1 MQQLA
6 YCGLGVSDVEA
17 WTRFGIEALGLG
29 LADDPHIRRL
39 RMDDRSWRF
48 ALHEAA
54 DDDILYAGFELGCAA
69 ELSTLRNRLE
79 AAGLAWTA
87 MTEAECRDR
96 QVGEGLWLRDPDG
109 LRLEFVRD
117 HALASTPFAS
127 SLTEGFLT
135 GPEGLGHM
143 VLSVSDL
150 ERGTA
155 FYETLGLAVSDY
167 ITAPVGPGLML
178 RIAFLHCNERHHSVA
193 IAPLPGAKRLNH
205 IMIELREV
213 DDVLRGYQRCADLG
227 YRSGRIGRHPNDLM
241 LSFYITTPAGFDVEY
256 GWGGRQ
262 VGANWAIAEYDRIS
276 LWGHERAE

>member
-17 WTRFGIEALGLG
+17 WIRFGVEALGLG
-29 LADDPHIRRL
+29 LTDQHVRRL
-39 RMDDRSWRF
+39 RMDNRSWRF
-48 ALHEAA
+48 ALHQSPA
-54 DDDILYAGFELGCAA
+54 DDILYAGFELSDAK
-69 ELSTLRNRLE
+69 ELSALRTRLD
-79 AAGLAWTA
+79 AASLTWTA

-117 HALASTPFAS
+117 HALASTPFVS
-127 SLTEGFLT
+127 PLTEGFLT
-135 GPEGLGHM
+135 GPQGFGHM
-143 VLSVSDL
+143 VLSVGDL
-150 ERGTA
+150 ERATA
-155 FYETLGLAVSDY
+155 FYEALGFALSDY
-167 ITAPVGPGLML
+167 ITAPVDPGLTL

-193 IAPLPGAKRLNH
+193 IAALPGAKRLNH
-205 IMIELREV
+205 IMIELLEV

-227 YRSGRIGRHPNDLM
+227 YRSGKIGRHPNDLM
-241 LSFYITTPAGFDVEY
+241 LSFYVASPAGFDVEY

-262 VGANWAIAEYDRIS
+262 VGPDWSVAEYDRIS